1 MAWIR
6 DELPVIGLVMVSLLF
21 QIKIIIGDCDLCK
34 DNVSVRGSAPNLLL
48 LSVFTH
54 GVLTRN
60 S

>member
-1 MAWIR
+1 
-6 DELPVIGLVMVSLLF
+6 MVSLLF

-54 GVLTRN
+54 GVLTR
-60 S
+60 SS